1 MLNRCSR
8 LVLAFAVLTV
18 GTGVGL
24 ADDTTRKPPSPSSD
38 DEFLEFLGSVD
49 PASDTV
55 QPDDGSW
62 IEYLSQ
68 TDIGKVAKPGHPTVV
83 AAKPATPAPKP
94 SSPGAKQ
101 DE

>member
-1 MLNRCSR
+1 MLDRRSR
-8 LVLAFAVLTV
+8 LVLAFAVLTA
-18 GTGVGL
+18 GSSFAL
-24 ADDTTRKPPSPSSD
+24 ADDSRKPTNPQSD
-38 DEFLEFLGSVD
+38 DELLEFLGSVD

-68 TDIGKVAKPGHPTVV
+68 TDIGKVANKPGNPTVV
-83 AAKPATPAPKP
+83 AAKPATPTPKP

>member
-1 MLNRCSR
+1 MWNRRSR
-8 LVLAFAVLTV
+8 LVLAFAVLTA
-18 GTGVGL
+18 GSGAGH
-24 ADDTTRKPPSPSSD
+24 ADDTRKPAAPPPD
-38 DEFLEFLGSVD
+38 DELLEFLGGVD

-68 TDIGKVAKPGHPTVV
+68 TDIGKVAKPGNPTVI
-83 AAKPATPAPKP
+83 AAKPAAPAPKP
-94 SSPGAKQ
+94 SAPGAKQ

>member
-1 MLNRCSR
+1 MLNRRSR
-8 LVLAFAVLTV
+8 LVLAFALLAAGSGIV
-18 GTGVGL
+18 L
-24 ADDTTRKPPSPSSD
+24 ADDTRKPTNPQSD
-38 DEFLEFLGSVD
+38 DELLEFLGSVD

-68 TDIGKVAKPGHPTVV
+68 TDIGKVANKPGNPTVI
-83 AAKPATPAPKP
+83 AAKPATPAPQP
-94 SSPGAKQ
+94 SAPGAKQ